1 MGKNRYMAQMIRC
14 IWERGTIH
22 FLPVK
27 MLTGPNLKAVEKR
40 RGASIQIADPELHT
54 KLTREEL
61 KALSVNFPEYD
72 PDMVLPPE
80 PEPLSVEELGD
91 LAVEPV
97 EAVEEEEQISPMPK
111 KRGRK
116 PKTEVDEQN

>member
-1 MGKNRYMAQMIRC
+1 MGKDRYMAQMIRC
-14 IWERGTIH
+14 IWERGTIQ

-40 RGASIQIADPELHT
+40 RGANIQISDPDLHT
-54 KLTREEL
+54 KLTKEEL

-80 PEPLSVEELGD
+80 PEPLSIEELGD

-97 EAVEEEEQISPMPK
+97 ESVEEQTKPEPK

>member
-1 MGKNRYMAQMIRC
+1 MPQDTLIRIIRGKVTRD
-14 IWERGTIH
+14 
-22 FLPVK
+22 LPLK
-27 MLTGPNLKAVEKR
+27 ALTGPYLSRIEKQHR
-40 RGASIQIADPELHT
+40 IQIADPELHT
-54 KLTREEL
+54 KLTREDL

-80 PEPLSVEELGD
+80 PEPLSVAELGD

-97 EAVEEEEQISPMPK
+97 EEETKPEPK

>member
-1 MGKNRYMAQMIRC
+1 MADNTLIR
-14 IWERGTIH
+14 ILRGPKAWD
-22 FLPVK
+22 LPLK
-27 MLTGPNLKAVEKR
+27 ALTGPYLSRIEKKYR
-40 RGASIQIADPELHT
+40 IQIADPELHT

-91 LAVEPV
+91 LAVEPI
-97 EAVEEEEQISPMPK
+97 EAVEEETKPEPK

>member
-1 MGKNRYMAQMIRC
+1 MGKNRYMSQMIRC

-22 FLPVK
+22 FLPLK
-27 MLTGPNLKAVEKR
+27 MLTGPNLRSVEKR
-40 RGASIQIADPELHT
+40 RGASIQIADADLHT
-54 KLTREEL
+54 KLTSEQL

-80 PEPLSVEELGD
+80 PKPLSVDELGD
-91 LAVEPV
+91 LAVDP
-97 EAVEEEEQISPMPK
+97 VEEETKPEPK